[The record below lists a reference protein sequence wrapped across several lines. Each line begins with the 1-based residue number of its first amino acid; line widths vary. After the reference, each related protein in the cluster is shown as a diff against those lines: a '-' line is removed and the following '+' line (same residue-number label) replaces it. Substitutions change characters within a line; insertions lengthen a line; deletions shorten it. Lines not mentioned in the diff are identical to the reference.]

1 MHIATNILRRLG
13 RSAAVTAFAGA
24 ATVGLYAQQAS
35 SASPSAQGL
44 FYAQS
49 DASTT
54 PLFALNEMPTDADAL
69 SYSSSAGA
77 SETLAA
83 EDFHFNAPGA
93 AAALTSSTQPPPRRY
108 GRRPVYADSSHNA
121 DGSNK
126 YTFFGG
132 AGFTLPTGGTH
143 AYFSPS
149 YNFQVGGGRQFN
161 KNVALLAQFDWANF
175 GIQTNTLNNLQNNVY
190 NANPID
196 AGLAQLGGYGHVWSF
211 SVDPMYSFMGG
222 DRTGAYVIGGVGF
235 YHKITTFT
243 TPATGEYFDPY
254 YGEIPYE
261 ANAPI
266 DAYTSNAIG
275 VNGGVGFTYK
285 PSRFG
290 NEKFYAEAR
299 YVYTANS
306 RRPYYD
312 GSTGTNPTSNA
323 TYFDVFPQ
331 NSAPTTFIPVT
342 FGVRF

>member
-1 MHIATNILRRLG
+1 
-13 RSAAVTAFAGA
+13 VTAFAGA

-143 AYFSPS
+143 AYDTTS

-161 KNVALLAQFDWANF
+161 KNLALLAQFDYARF
-175 GIQTNTLNNLQNNVY
+175 GVQTNTLNDLLKMYQNLCGEDCTGS
-190 NANPID
+190 PISEI
-196 AGLAQLGGYGHVWSF
+196 GGSTHIWSF
-211 SVDPMYSFMGG
+211 TVDPMYSFMGG
-222 DRTGAYVIGGVGF
+222 EKSGAYVIGGVGY
-235 YHKITTFT
+235 YHKVTNITT
-243 TPATGEYFDPY
+243 PGQQSIYDPY
-254 YGEIPYE
+254 YGYITYD
-261 ANAPI
+261 ANVAF
-266 DAYTSNAIG
+266 DTYVSNAVG

-306 RRPYYD
+306 RRPLYD
-312 GSTGTNPTSNA
+312 GIDGTNPTSNPN
-323 TYFDVFPQ
+323 YFNVFPQ